1 MIEKK
6 RIWLRRSLSLVII
19 TVLVMSG
26 LFIHVKPVQA
36 VTYTLTVDFL
46 GDDPTKT
53 ACISVL
59 ANDCSLRGAIMHV
72 NADTN
77 VPKPEYHIVLAAA
90 TYTLTNHG
98 ANEDGNVTGDLD
110 ISYTG
115 VLVIEG
121 AGGLISIINGDN
133 VDRVIEVHSGTLK
146 LSMLGIRSGNAS
158 GFTADGGGIFLQPF
172 SALELYWVDV
182 SDNISNF
189 NGGGI
194 YADHASVLL
203 FICSIRNNEAYNHG
217 GGIYIDN
224 ATLAVFGATFESNL
238 NYIGDGGGLMVVGG
252 SNASIYSSLFNDN
265 SAALT
270 GGGIN
275 NSSDGSMQVYDSGF
289 INNSAIDGAAIK
301 ATGAFS
307 MERAFVTGNVSAVG
321 ATMTFGNSNFSL
333 TDVTIVNNTS
343 AGISAILYAGDGYTG
358 TLDHVTI
365 VGNQSTGSFASITV
379 FAGSIVLMNSII
391 NNNDGNDGNDAC
403 YFSSPISEVI
413 SADYNIAGDASCNLT
428 QPHDHPSTDP
438 QLATPGYYGGMLIAS
453 PLVGSIAIDNANPT
467 FLPGDIDQR
476 GALRSDG
483 DLNGS
488 VLPDIG
494 AAEFLLQKVFVP
506 LINRP

>member
-1 MIEKK
+1 MIQQ
-6 RIWLRRSLSLVII
+6 RLLAL
-19 TVLVMSG
+19 
-26 LFIHVKPVQA
+26 
-36 VTYTLTVDFL
+36 
-46 GDDPTKT
+46 
-53 ACISVL
+53 SVL

-72 NADTN
+72 NADPTI
-77 VPKPEYHIVLAAA
+77 PKPEYHIVLAAA

-110 ISYTG
+110 INYSG
-115 VLVIEG
+115 VLIIEG
-121 AGGLISIINGDN
+121 AGGLISIINGEHA
-133 VDRVIEVHSGTLK
+133 DRVIEVHSGTLK
-146 LSMLGIRSGNAS
+146 LSMLSIRSGTAS
-158 GFTADGGGIFLQPF
+158 GSSENGGGIFLHPF
-172 SALELYWVDV
+172 SALELYGVDV
-182 SDNISNF
+182 SDNIAYF

-194 YADHASVLL
+194 YSDHASVL
-203 FICSIRNNEAYNHG
+203 FYICSVRDNQAYNHG
-217 GGIYIDN
+217 GGAYVDSAALII
-224 ATLAVFGATFESNL
+224 FGVTFEN
-238 NYIGDGGGLMVVGG
+238 NHTDIGDGGGLMIVGG
-252 SNASIYSSLFNDN
+252 SNANIYASLFKDN

-275 NSSDGSMQVYDSGF
+275 NSSDGSMQVSDSGF

-307 MERAFVTGNVSAVG
+307 MERAFVTGNVSQFG
-321 ATMTFGNSNFSL
+321 ATMTFGNSDFSL

-403 YFSSPISEVI
+403 YFSSPTSEVI
-413 SADYNIAGDASCNLT
+413 SADYNIAGDASCNLI

-453 PLVGSIAIDNANPT
+453 PLVGSIAIDNANPIY
-467 FLPGDIDQR
+467 LPGDIDQR

-488 VLPDIG
+488 VVPDIG
-494 AAEFLLQKVFVP
+494 AAEFLLQKAFVP
-506 LINRP
+506 LIYRP